1 MDGQMDGFIVC
12 FFDGRNLFGLISVF
26 YCENILQKGQSK
38 GGVEIV

>member
-1 MDGQMDGFIVC
+1 MDGFIVC

-26 YCENILQKGQSK
+26 YCENFLQKGQSK